1 MVTLKDIAERVGV
14 SITTVSRV
22 LNGKG
27 SISQETKDKVFQ
39 VMRELNYYPNEM
51 ARSLVNKNSHISGL
65 IVPYIDHP
73 FFSALTAAIEEAS
86 SHAGYKL
93 FLCISGGNQE
103 RELEQFAAL
112 QANNVAGVLVCTR
125 DSHNMDELLNR
136 RNIPLVSIERSI
148 EGVPSVAC
156 DNYKGGV
163 LAAQELLASGCKA
176 PLLFGNRI
184 VSSRIPAFG
193 RYQGFLETCRQAGCP
208 CNAYYMEAEDLFGK
222 HLEEDILHARELYPH
237 TDGIFATSDVLA
249 AGIQTALWRLAP
261 DYPASLPLV
270 GFDGVSV
277 SEYCRISTVAQ
288 PIYQMGEQ
296 AVLTLVQLINGEEA
310 PASSILPVRFIRR
323 KSSGPRS

>member
-51 ARSLVNKNSHISGL
+51 ARSLVNKNSHIIGL

-156 DNYKGGV
+156 DNYKGC
-163 LAAQELLASGCKA
+163 LL
-176 PLLFGNRI
+176 
-184 VSSRIPAFG
+184 
-193 RYQGFLETCRQAGCP
+193 Y
-208 CNAYYMEAEDLFGK
+208 
-222 HLEEDILHARELYPH
+222 
-237 TDGIFATSDVLA
+237 TSDA
-249 AGIQTALWRLAP
+249 ADEL
-261 DYPASLPLV
+261 
-270 GFDGVSV
+270 
-277 SEYCRISTVAQ
+277 
-288 PIYQMGEQ
+288 
-296 AVLTLVQLINGEEA
+296 
-310 PASSILPVRFIRR
+310 
-323 KSSGPRS
+323 

>member
-1 MVTLKDIAERVGV
+1 M
-14 SITTVSRV
+14 
-22 LNGKG
+22 
-27 SISQETKDKVFQ
+27 
-39 VMRELNYYPNEM
+39 
-51 ARSLVNKNSHISGL
+51 
-65 IVPYIDHP
+65 
-73 FFSALTAAIEEAS
+73 
-86 SHAGYKL
+86 
-93 FLCISGGNQE
+93 
-103 RELEQFAAL
+103 
-112 QANNVAGVLVCTR
+112 AGVLVCTR
-125 DSHNMDELLNR
+125 DIHNMDELLNR

>member
-51 ARSLVNKNSHISGL
+51 ARSLVNKNSHIIGL

-125 DSHNMDELLNR
+125 DSYNMDELLNR

-193 RYQGFLETCRQAGCP
+193 RYQGFMETCRQAGCP

-222 HLEEDILHARELYPH
+222 HLEEDILHARELYPCLLY
-237 TDGIFATSDVLA
+237 TSDA
-249 AGIQTALWRLAP
+249 A
-261 DYPASLPLV
+261 D
-270 GFDGVSV
+270 
-277 SEYCRISTVAQ
+277 E
-288 PIYQMGEQ
+288 
-296 AVLTLVQLINGEEA
+296 
-310 PASSILPVRFIRR
+310 
-323 KSSGPRS
+323 

>member
-1 MVTLKDIAERVGV
+1 
-14 SITTVSRV
+14 
-22 LNGKG
+22 
-27 SISQETKDKVFQ
+27 
-39 VMRELNYYPNEM
+39 MRELNYYPNEM
-51 ARSLVNKNSHISGL
+51 ARSLVNKNSHIIGL

-148 EGVPSVAC
+148 EAC
-156 DNYKGGV
+156 PPWPATTTKAV
-163 LAAQELLASGCKA
+163 CWQPRSCWPAAAKRRCF
-176 PLLFGNRI
+176 FGNRI

-208 CNAYYMEAEDLFGK
+208 CNAYYIGAEDLFGK

-310 PASSILPVRFIRR
+310 PASSILPCGSSAGRARGPVPKRESCLTERWPR
-323 KSSGPRS
+323 KEPGAFLPP

>member
-1 MVTLKDIAERVGV
+1 MSPI
-14 SITTVSRV
+14 STT
-22 LNGKG
+22 
-27 SISQETKDKVFQ
+27 
-39 VMRELNYYPNEM
+39 P
-51 ARSLVNKNSHISGL
+51 
-65 IVPYIDHP
+65 
-73 FFSALTAAIEEAS
+73 FSAPSTAAIEEAS

-249 AGIQTALWRLAP
+249 RRHPDCLVAP
-261 DYPASLPLV
+261 CPGLPGFPAPGGL
-270 GFDGVSV
+270 
-277 SEYCRISTVAQ
+277 
-288 PIYQMGEQ
+288 
-296 AVLTLVQLINGEEA
+296 
-310 PASSILPVRFIRR
+310 
-323 KSSGPRS
+323 

>member
-51 ARSLVNKNSHISGL
+51 ARSLVNKNSHIIGL

-208 CNAYYMEAEDLFGK
+208 CNAYYIEAEDLFGK

-323 KSSGPRS
+323 KRSGPRS